1 MVMYIVQKAYR
12 DLAKKSAH
20 LVGSDSIKALDKAV
34 EKLILDAMKRT
45 KANGRK
51 TIKAQDI

>member
-12 DLAKKSAH
+12 DLAKGRGF
-20 LVGSDSIKALDKAV
+20 LVGSDSIKALDEAV
-34 EKLILDAMKRT
+34 EKLVMAAMERT

-51 TIKAQDI
+51 TIKAQDF

>member
-1 MVMYIVQKAYR
+1 MATFIVQKAYR
-12 DLAKKSAH
+12 DLAKKKGF

-34 EKLILDAMKRT
+34 EKLVTDAMART

>member
-1 MVMYIVQKAYR
+1 MATFIVQKAYR
-12 DLAKKSAH
+12 DLAKKKGF

-34 EKLILDAMKRT
+34 EKLVTDAMTRT

>member
-1 MVMYIVQKAYR
+1 MVKYIVQKAYR
-12 DLAKKSAH
+12 DLAKEKGH

-34 EKLILDAMKRT
+34 ETLLMGAMKRC

>member
-1 MVMYIVQKAYR
+1 MVKYIVQKAYR
-12 DLAKKSAH
+12 DLAKKTNH
-20 LVGSDSIKALDKAV
+20 LVGGDSIKALDKAV
-34 EKLILDAMKRT
+34 EKLILNAMART

>member
-12 DLAKKSAH
+12 DLAKGKGF
-20 LVGSDSIKALDKAV
+20 LVGSDSIKALDEAV
-34 EKLILDAMKRT
+34 EKLIAAAMERT

-51 TIKAQDI
+51 TIKAQDF

>member
-12 DLAKKSAH
+12 DFAKKQGH
-20 LVGSDSIKALDKAV
+20 LVGSDSIKALDEAV
-34 EKLILDAMKRT
+34 EKLIEAAMERT

-51 TIKAQDI
+51 TIKAQDF